1 MMMMRLLLSSQNFP
15 EGLTGKPKAEA
26 ALTSRFHWG
35 NICTSFTKGMTT
47 FGWTIIISRE
57 NHKVKIAFLH
67 LFEMPKSDND
77 WIFWLEIAIFLGSS
91 QRIFGVGNCHEWKM
105 SSFLQ
110 HTWWCWPC
118 VWRALIRFFNH
129 RNSLSTVMNWP
140 STERTVGGH
149 ILSSPQSF
157 SYKFIGITTET
168 AANNIWW
175 WRCWIFDNLCYH
187 FSGGQQ
193 PH

>member
-1 MMMMRLLLSSQNFP
+1 MDNHHLTRKPQSQNC
-15 EGLTGKPKAEA
+15 
-26 ALTSRFHWG
+26 
-35 NICTSFTKGMTT
+35 I
-47 FGWTIIISRE
+47 
-57 NHKVKIAFLH
+57 LH
-67 LFEMPKSDND
+67 LFEMPKSEND

-193 PH
+193 PHYSLVLHQYVGVS